1 MRRPWPR
8 SHAVADLGG
17 ARQRH
22 QGQSRQTDRQRQAD
36 IQTNRRTD
44 GQTERERERQARET
58 ERQSESGRETE
69 RVQEWGMTKARR
81 KGLVSRPQA
90 ACSCKS
96 GDWLRTGS
104 DCAGL

>member
-36 IQTNRRTD
+36 IQTNRRAD
-44 GQTERERERQARET
+44 REREREASQRDREAERERERDRKSARVGDDKSKKKRAGIAST
-58 ERQSESGRETE
+58 SCVFLQ
-69 RVQEWGMTKARR
+69 VWGLASYGVGLCRIVAR
-81 KGLVSRPQA
+81 
-90 ACSCKS
+90 
-96 GDWLRTGS
+96 
-104 DCAGL
+104 